1 MLRSSSVK
9 GLLAALAVGVF
20 IPALCIPAVSWA
32 QQAAADDDVYVV
44 QPGDTCGSVGRKVFG
59 DATVGSAKLHALNKM
74 GAPPHR
80 LEPGSVLRIKGD
92 PDARLTFVRPEV
104 NSKRAGK
111 VEWLQ
116 ANTGQGLWRLDS
128 VNTLREAGAEVT
140 FRDLTRLQMNEN
152 ALVVIYGQAPQATD
166 KVKKSGAVELLQ
178 GELSLSLAELR
189 GEPVDVKMP
198 AGSVA
203 ARSKNVLVGVDAQQ
217 MSRVSVYDG
226 QAEVSAQGQS
236 VQVPKDHGTRVEKG
250 KMPET
255 PRPLPEA
262 PAWAGGERSVRLLL
276 DDKGVDEEL
285 AWAPVKD
292 AASYRVE
299 LARDERFNDKVHGET
314 VVPAGQESLKS
325 VAHALAPGRY
335 FARVRAVDATGLV
348 GKASPVRQV
357 EVLRV
362 KTERGSVGPQGIR
375 GTLGVDFA
383 VEGAE
388 SLDFRLDGAPTTHPV
403 HVEAVGSHTL
413 EMLPRGVPDARPE
426 KLTLTVL
433 APRVDVDLQPVAD
446 AFQVKLRVLD
456 EQGKPLD
463 GPFPALTLR
472 GLHGTQVEEPRRQAD
487 GSLLA
492 RAVPGTRDGERLAV
506 LEVLWGGTPVQQV
519 KSQAQ
524 AAPVQQAPAPVAELP
539 APAVMPS
546 EDEASLM
553 PLLGAPAGGL
563 VEAAPLPTAFLPRA
577 WLFELRAQPE
587 LGSSGM
593 DLARGRTTL
602 AVEGR
607 VSERVALGAAVAMR
621 PGGLLGEGAPA
632 TALSTSLSARVR
644 LTDSPSFRLLLS
656 FDGTLAGSAF
666 DEEARGL
673 RLRPSLI
680 AGTRWG
686 RWAFSTSQGY
696 ALRPGGARASWDS
709 AYQAWFLPIPRLALG
724 AELDSV
730 MDATPREPGPVGFAA
745 GVGARFMLGGF
756 ELGTSVRR
764 GFGPEGASVWGG
776 WSGQLTLGWSGLR
789 PAQPQ

>member
-9 GLLAALAVGVF
+9 GLLTALALVVC
-20 IPALCIPAVSWA
+20 IPAVCIPAVSWA
-32 QQAAADDDVYVV
+32 QEAAPEDDVYVV
-44 QPGDTCGSVGRKVFG
+44 QPGDTCGSVARKVFG

-74 GAPPHR
+74 GPPPHQ
-80 LEPGSVLRIKGD
+80 LKPGTVLRLKGD
-92 PDARLTFVRPEV
+92 PDARLTFIRPEV

-111 VEWLQ
+111 VDWRQ

-166 KVKKSGAVELLQ
+166 KVKKSGAVELLR
-178 GELSLSLAELR
+178 GELSVSLAELR

-203 ARSKNVLVGVDAQQ
+203 ARSKNMLVGVDAQQ

-226 QAEVSAQGQS
+226 QAEVIAQGQS

-250 KMPET
+250 KVPEK

-262 PAWAGGERSVRLLL
+262 PAWAGAERSVRVLL
-276 DDKGVDEEL
+276 DDKGVDEAL
-285 AWAPVKD
+285 AWAPVKE

-299 LARDERFNDKVHGET
+299 LARDERFNDRVHGET
-314 VVPAGQESLKS
+314 VAAGQEPLES
-325 VAHALAPGRY
+325 VARALAPGRY

-348 GKASPVRQV
+348 GKASAVRQV

-362 KTERGSVGPQGIR
+362 KTDRGSVGPRGIR
-375 GTLGVDFA
+375 GTLGVDLA
-383 VEGAE
+383 LEGAE

-403 HVEAVGSHTL
+403 HVETVGSHTVEL
-413 EMLPRGVPDARPE
+413 LPRGVPDARPE
-426 KLTLTVL
+426 KLTITVL

-446 AFQVKLRVLD
+446 AFQVKVRVLD
-456 EQGKPLD
+456 EQGNPLE

-472 GLHGTQVEEPRRQAD
+472 GLYGTQVEEPRRQAD
-487 GSLLA
+487 GSLVA
-492 RAVPGTRDGERLAV
+492 RAVPGTHDGERLAA
-506 LEVLWGGTPVQQV
+506 LEALWGDTPVQQV

-524 AAPVQQAPAPVAELP
+524 AAPVHAPAPVAELP
-539 APAVMPS
+539 TPAVRPS
-546 EDEASLM
+546 PEEASLM
-553 PLLGAPAGGL
+553 PLLGAPAGSL

-587 LGSSGM
+587 LGSSGV
-593 DLARGRTTL
+593 DLSRGRTTL
-602 AVEGR
+602 AMEGR
-607 VSERVALGAAVAMR
+607 VSERVALGATLAMR
-621 PGGLLGEGAPA
+621 PGPA

-673 RLRPSLI
+673 RLRPALL

-709 AYQAWFLPIPRLALG
+709 AYQAWFQPIPRLALG
-724 AELDSV
+724 AEFDAL
-730 MDATPREPGPVGFAA
+730 MDATPREPGPVGYAA
-745 GVGARFMLGGF
+745 GAGARLTLGGF

-776 WSGQLTLGWSGLR
+776 WSGQVTLGWSGLR